1 MNTQTAT
8 QTHDAAASRPNSQ
21 AEARGVSQFVSLK
34 VGNENYAI
42 DILAVREI
50 TGWTSITVLPNQP
63 EHVLGV
69 LNLRGAIVPV
79 FDLRCRF
86 GQGLTETTAMH
97 VIIVVKVLE
106 RTIGILVDAV
116 SDIIT
121 VNAGDIMPVP
131 EMDRTVSIEYLSGIV
146 SVNDSTV
153 VIVCLEKLFS
163 SDEGHGLP

>member
-1 MNTQTAT
+1 MTMQTAT
-8 QTHDAAASRPNSQ
+8 QTHDVAALRPNGP

-86 GQGLTETTAMH
+86 GQGLTQTTPMH

-121 VNAGDIMPVP
+121 VNANDIMPVP

-146 SVNDSTV
+146 TVNDSTV
-153 VIVCLEKLFS
+153 VIVCLEKLFG
-163 SDEGHGLP
+163 SDEGHILS